1 MAHDPR
7 PQLIADRVV
16 VHFDRDGQEHPVL
29 RRASLRLGPGDV
41 VALVGDSGS
50 GKSTLLRALLG
61 LLPLQAGTVTW
72 RGQSV
77 VGLGGHKALG
87 FRKDVQIV
95 WQNAAAALTPR
106 RTVAQLLEEPLR
118 IHQLASGPELRRR
131 VEAGLI
137 EVELDPSALLH
148 RLPHQL
154 SGGQQQRVALA
165 RALLLDPK
173 LLLADEPTS
182 ALDPAT
188 ALSLA
193 HLLKNRVTERGLGLL
208 VVTHEPALP
217 VHVGAKV
224 LPMAGGQVGAELA
237 AVDWLEHQR
246 GLWANLRAS
255 SSVATLS
262 PH

>member
-1 MAHDPR
+1 MANDPQ
-7 PQLIADRVV
+7 PQLTADRVV
-16 VHFDRDGQEHPVL
+16 VQFERGVQFHPVL
-29 RRASLRLGPGDV
+29 REASLRLGPGDV
-41 VALVGDSGS
+41 LALVGDSGS

-72 RGQSV
+72 QGQSV
-77 VGLGGHKALG
+77 AGLSGSKALG

-118 IHQLASGPELRRR
+118 IHQLASGPALRRR
-131 VEAGLI
+131 VEAVLA
-137 EVELDPSALLH
+137 EVELDPSALLY

-173 LLLADEPTS
+173 VLLADEPTS

-193 HLLKNRVTERGLGLL
+193 HLLKNRVSQRGLGLL

-224 LPMAGGQVGAELA
+224 LPMAGGQIGAELA
-237 AVDWLEHQR
+237 ADDWLDHQR
-246 GLWANLRAS
+246 GLWANLLAGGAGAS
-255 SSVATLS
+255 
-262 PH
+262 PKRP